1 MKLAHQVQVVV
12 KLMSNLLKHTVAEMM
27 GTFIMVFFGTGAMII
42 NELHGNVITH
52 LGVAIAWGLVV
63 LAMIYSIGNKSG
75 AHMNPAVTLSFLLDK
90 RISFKKSGYY
100 IIAQIFG
107 AILASFVLKFM
118 FPEAI
123 KLGETVPVNSW
134 QQAFV
139 MEFIL
144 SFFLMF
150 VIFNVATGAK
160 EEGVIAGLVIGITVL
175 ICALVGGPIS
185 VASMNPARTIGP
197 AIASGNY
204 THMWL
209 YMIAPISGMF
219 VSYGAW
225 KIIK

>member
-1 MKLAHQVQVVV
+1 MRQVLAVV
-12 KLMSNLLKHTVAEMM
+12 KQMNNLLKHSFAELL
-27 GTFIMVFFGTGAMII
+27 GTFIMVFFGTGAMIV
-42 NELHGNVITH
+42 NELNGNIITH

-63 LAMIYSIGNKSG
+63 AALIYSIGNKSG
-75 AHMNPAVTLSFLLDK
+75 AHINPAVTLSFLLDK

-100 IIAQIFG
+100 IVAQFCG

-139 MEFIL
+139 MEFVL

-160 EEGVIAGLVIGITVL
+160 EEGIIAGGVIGITVL

-209 YMIAPISGMF
+209 YLVAPISGMF
-219 VSYGAW
+219 ASYGAW